1 MATEDIR
8 AVELRLRAAVESSP
22 SGLLMVDS
30 DGRIVLVNREVERL
44 FGYTREELLGRP
56 VETLVP
62 DQFRGLHPDY
72 RSRFFTHPKTRAM
85 GAGRELF
92 GKHKDGTQVPVE
104 IGLTPVVTEEGLFV
118 ISSIVDISA
127 RKAAEADRRGL
138 ERQLRQAQKIEAVGT
153 LAGGIAHDFNNVLAA
168 IVGYAELVRDVTRDR
183 PEVTDDLRDL
193 LKAAERGKHLV
204 ERILRFSRRGEP
216 NRQPVDVGQVV
227 REATKLLRSTLPAT
241 IALRVRVGPD
251 VPRTM
256 ADPTALHQV
265 VMNLGTNA
273 AHAMPRG
280 GTLDITL
287 EHLYIRDSMARSRPD
302 FREGPYL
309 LLSVRDSGTGMDR
322 ETLERALEPFF
333 TTKAPGSG
341 SGLGLTMVHGIVR
354 DHIGVLD
361 LESQP
366 GAGTTVKCYL
376 PATAV
381 DEDEDEPIETR
392 ARRGTGQRV
401 LYLDDEESLAELGK
415 RRLQGIGYLVSAYTD
430 PVAALSA
437 LRATPDAFH
446 VVVTDYW
453 MPHMT
458 GLDFARE
465 VTGIRADLPVVLL
478 TGHMDD
484 LPEEAMRGAG
494 VRLVVRKPL
503 TLDEL
508 GEAISGVLTA

>member
-1 MATEDIR
+1 
-8 AVELRLRAAVESSP
+8 
-22 SGLLMVDS
+22 
-30 DGRIVLVNREVERL
+30 
-44 FGYTREELLGRP
+44 
-56 VETLVP
+56 
-62 DQFRGLHPDY
+62 
-72 RSRFFTHPKTRAM
+72 
-85 GAGRELF
+85 
-92 GKHKDGTQVPVE
+92 
-104 IGLTPVVTEEGLFV
+104 
-118 ISSIVDISA
+118 
-127 RKAAEADRRGL
+127 
-138 ERQLRQAQKIEAVGT
+138 
-153 LAGGIAHDFNNVLAA
+153 
-168 IVGYAELVRDVTRDR
+168 
-183 PEVTDDLRDL
+183 
-193 LKAAERGKHLV
+193 
-204 ERILRFSRRGEP
+204 
-216 NRQPVDVGQVV
+216 
-227 REATKLLRSTLPAT
+227 
-241 IALRVRVGPD
+241 
-251 VPRTM
+251 M

-354 DHIGVLD
+354 DHVGVLD

-484 LPEEAMRGAG
+484 LPEEALRGTG
-494 VRLVVRKPL
+494 IRLVAHKPL

-508 GEAISGVLTA
+508 GDAISGVLTA

>member
-1 MATEDIR
+1 MATEDLR

-30 DGRIVLVNREVERL
+30 DGRIVLVNHEVERL

-56 VETLVP
+56 VELLIP
-62 DQFRGLHPDY
+62 EQFRGLHPDY
-72 RSRFFTHPKTRAM
+72 RARFFTHPKTRAM
-85 GAGRELF
+85 GAGRDLF

-118 ISSIVDISA
+118 ISSIVDIGA
-127 RKAAEADRRGL
+127 RKQAEAERREL
-138 ERQLRQAQKIEAVGT
+138 ERQLRQAQKMEAVGT
-153 LAGGIAHDFNNVLAA
+153 LAGGIAHDFNNILAA
-168 IVGYAELVRDVTRDR
+168 IMGYAELVRDVTRDQ
-183 PEVTDDLRDL
+183 PEVTDDLRAL
-193 LKAAERGKHLV
+193 LKAAERGKHLI
-204 ERILRFSRRGEP
+204 ERILRFSRRGEA
-216 NRQPVDVGQVV
+216 NRRPVNVGQVV
-227 REATKLLRSTLPAT
+227 QEASKLLRSTLPAT
-241 IALRVRVGPD
+241 IDLQIRVGPE

-256 ADPTALHQV
+256 ADATALHQV

-273 AHAMPRG
+273 AHAMPKG
-280 GTLDITL
+280 GTLEITL
-287 EHLYIRDSMARSRPD
+287 EHLYVRDHMARSRPD

-309 LLSVRDSGTGMDR
+309 LLSVRDTGTGMDR

-333 TTKAPGSG
+333 TTKGPGIG

-354 DHIGVLD
+354 DHVGVLD
-361 LESQP
+361 LQSQP
-366 GAGTTVKCYL
+366 GAGTTVRCYL

-381 DEDEDEPIETR
+381 DADEDEQIETR

-415 RRLQGIGYLVSAYTD
+415 RRLQAIGYRVSSYTD

-437 LRATPDAFH
+437 VRATPDAFH

-484 LPEEAMRGAG
+484 LPEEAIRQAG
-494 VRLVVRKPL
+494 IRLVVRKPL

-508 GEAISGVLTA
+508 GDAISGVLTA